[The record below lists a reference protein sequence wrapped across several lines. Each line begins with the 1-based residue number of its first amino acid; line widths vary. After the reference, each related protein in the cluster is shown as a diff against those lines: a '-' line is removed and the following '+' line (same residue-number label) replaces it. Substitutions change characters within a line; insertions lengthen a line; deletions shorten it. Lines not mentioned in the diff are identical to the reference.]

1 MSLQK
6 TANEKYSF
14 TAETGRLIFDSNEI
28 NNWINIER
36 FLLTS
41 HNKKVCDHLRH
52 NFLVLFLNCFNLDL
66 AKTLPPW
73 QGFCQ
78 KIKYREL

>member
-41 HNKKVCDHLRH
+41 HNKKVFDHLSH
-52 NFLVLFLNCFNLDL
+52 NFLVLFLNYFNLDL

-73 QGFCQ
+73 
-78 KIKYREL
+78 

>member
-14 TAETGRLIFDSNEI
+14 TETGRLIFDSNEI

-41 HNKKVCDHLRH
+41 HNKKVFDHLSH
-52 NFLVLFLNCFNLDL
+52 NFLVLFLNYFNLDL

-73 QGFCQ
+73 
-78 KIKYREL
+78 